1 MTVRTLAIALLILGA
16 ILPIVGWWA
25 SSPVAFV
32 GPALLLLGVLLLW
45 TGRRHHGR

>member
-16 ILPIVGWWA
+16 LLPIIGWWT

-45 TGRRHHGR
+45 TGRRHGR